1 MSELNDRLG
10 MYCNV
15 KDFSRRL
22 SAMLWL
28 RHRYQ
33 KKKKNVVAL
42 SVLSQSIGLVV
53 TSSMVDNFIGYVVAP
68 SMLSNI
74 LAML

>member
-1 MSELNDRLG
+1 MIDLECIVMSKTFREG
-10 MYCNV
+10 
-15 KDFSRRL
+15 
-22 SAMLWL
+22 
-28 RHRYQ
+28 YQ
-33 KKKKNVVAL
+33 LCCGFVTVIKKKKNVVAS

-74 LAML
+74 LAMS

>member
-1 MSELNDRLG
+1 MIDLE
-10 MYCNV
+10 CIV
-15 KDFSRRL
+15 
-22 SAMLWL
+22 MLKTF
-28 RHRYQ
+28 REGYQ
-33 KKKKNVVAL
+33 LCCGYVTVIKKKKKNVVAL

>member
-28 RHRYQ
+28 RHRY
-33 KKKKNVVAL
+33 KKKKNVVAS

-68 SMLSNI
+68 TMLSNI